1 MAQSADAIV
10 KECNEECQKCKMD
23 FDKDGIEF
31 SPSMCKFCDN
41 GQKLHKALCQTSEA
55 EKAWDKTDW
64 NSSKYKDLYKG

>member
-55 EKAWDKTDW
+55 E
-64 NSSKYKDLYKG
+64 